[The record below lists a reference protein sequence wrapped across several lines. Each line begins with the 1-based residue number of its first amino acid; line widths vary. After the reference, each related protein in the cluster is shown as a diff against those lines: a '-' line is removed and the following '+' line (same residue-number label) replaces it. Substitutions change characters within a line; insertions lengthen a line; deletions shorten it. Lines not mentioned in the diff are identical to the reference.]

1 VPRIF
6 RITLLVALVLALA
19 IGVAACG
26 DDDDD
31 EADTTTAGAELVL
44 TGESTTLTLDEATAA
59 RLAANDVEVAPVDP
73 ATAGDDGISFPI
85 TGGTI
90 EAESLAGTIEH
101 SGGLVFS
108 SGGTELEATDFVI
121 DTTNG
126 TLTATA
132 GDVQIPL
139 LNVDLTALAR
149 SEEEGTI
156 VLRGIATTLS
166 AEATI
171 ALNDTFGVAV
181 FKEKLPIGTVTVRVT
196 A

>member
-1 VPRIF
+1 MPRIF

-31 EADTTTAGAELVL
+31 VADTTTAGAELVL